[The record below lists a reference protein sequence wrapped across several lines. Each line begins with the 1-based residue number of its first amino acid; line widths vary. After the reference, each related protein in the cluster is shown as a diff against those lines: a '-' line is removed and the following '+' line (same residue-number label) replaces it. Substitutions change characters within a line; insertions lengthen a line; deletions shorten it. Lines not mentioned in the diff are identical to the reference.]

1 MDKGDYFA
9 SQDEDSIVIGFGI
22 AQQFKLNLMDEL
34 TIRGRQFPVKGIL
47 KETGGKDD
55 VAVFMPISVARCVF
69 SCIIGPSGHGKSTLM
84 HLIGGLDRPTEG
96 RVFIDGSDIT
106 GLSNSELAALRARM
120 IGFVFQFFNLLPNLT
135 AEENVETA
143 MMFSGNRDRM
153 QKGKAR
159 ELLSLVGLSEKLNAK
174 PSELS
179 GGQQQRVA
187 IARALANDPE
197 ILLMDEPTGNLDSES
212 EAEVLNAI
220 FKLHKERKTVVIVTH
235 NNEIAKKAE
244 IVFEIRD
251 GRLKSSS

>member
-1 MDKGDYFA
+1 
-9 SQDEDSIVIGFGI
+9 
-22 AQQFKLNLMDEL
+22 
-34 TIRGRQFPVKGIL
+34 
-47 KETGGKDD
+47 
-55 VAVFMPISVARCVF
+55 
-69 SCIIGPSGHGKSTLM
+69 M
-84 HLIGGLDRPTEG
+84 HLIGGLDRSTEG
-96 RVFIDGSDIT
+96 HVFIDGADIT
-106 GLSNSELAALRARM
+106 GLSNSELAKLRASK

-143 MMFSGNRDRM
+143 MMFLKTDEKA
-153 QKGKAR
+153 QKEKAK
-159 ELLSLVGLSEKLNAK
+159 ELLSLVGLSEKLRAK

-179 GGQQQRVA
+179 GGQQQRIA
-187 IARALANDPE
+187 IARALANDPD

-220 FKLHKERKTVVIVTH
+220 FKLYKEGKTVVIVTH